1 MLKTNNQLNNSPTL
15 STLGCTTFFNEKL
28 VVLDLLEGTVHA
40 HTTERLRKRK
50 KSITQR
56 DSNPRP
62 LDLGI
67 VRCTEVELK

>member
-56 DSNPRP
+56 D
-62 LDLGI
+62 
-67 VRCTEVELK
+67 